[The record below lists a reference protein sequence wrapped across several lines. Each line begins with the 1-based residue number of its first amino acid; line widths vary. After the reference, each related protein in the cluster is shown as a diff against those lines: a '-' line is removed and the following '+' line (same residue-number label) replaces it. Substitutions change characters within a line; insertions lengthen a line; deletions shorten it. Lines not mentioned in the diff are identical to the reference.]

1 MSILRQRAV
10 PAQSYEI
17 DYLRLVQFYQRKHH
31 EDHNIL
37 LDQQQQQVLISIPE
51 VRKYAN
57 ENDLVIDILLTQYQQ
72 NEYEKLKKKIEITE
86 NKPRRKPT
94 KRKTSATMT
103 EVHNITTEQ

>member
-31 EDHNIL
+31 HDDNVIFN
-37 LDQQQQQVLISIPE
+37 QQQVLISIPE